1 MIKTR
6 FTYKQM
12 AEYLGISEPVIR
24 ILMATGDYDIIPAY
38 HNVATFLLSKNN
50 HKLLR
55 DTLEWRLSCCRN
67 CDKIKYSI
75 ALNKLGELNW
85 LE

>member
-1 MIKTR
+1 MIKTK

-12 AEYLGISEPVIR
+12 SEYLGLSEAVLR
-24 ILMATGDYDIIPAY
+24 TLMATGNYDIIPSF

-50 HKLLR
+50 HELLR
-55 DTLEWRLSCCRN
+55 DTLEWRLSCCRK
-67 CDKIKYSI
+67 CDKIKYGI